1 LILELLLRQ
10 VLQILK
16 KKFNLKVMAT
26 IKDYIKQ
33 YLKWRE
39 GQKEKELAEREARVS
54 WYKAKMGSPEKIEN
68 FTEKDLHELIE
79 KLWALEFWRNKAYK
93 VNKLIADNG
102 LNKLKTAFINLLY
115 SEQPIA
121 KKWDDFRK
129 SIKGLGPSSLSEILA
144 LVFPEQYGIMN
155 MKPLTVLPYLGFLT
169 EKETEKISYGYTS
182 GRDYE
187 KFMEAL
193 RKVREELKN
202 NGLPEADFIDVDF
215 FIWYLFEHVFE
226 LKFKRD
232 KKMAIKSALGIEENT
247 AKPEAAI
254 PTKETREITN
264 HSEAEFI
271 LLKLGQIL
279 GYDTYSPDRNKDAYG
294 QKLENLISLDAIP
307 QFSTPSLLGTIR
319 NIDVIWFEDEFPICC
334 FEVEHTTGVTTGLL
348 RLYQTSQLN
357 TKLFVIAPADVLK
370 KFETEMN
377 KIPFRK
383 MKNRYI
389 FRSYQDLI
397 NFYYLAENYTKSKGD
412 FFRE

>member
-1 LILELLLRQ
+1 
-10 VLQILK
+10 
-16 KKFNLKVMAT
+16 MAT

-33 YLKWRE
+33 YLKWRDE
-39 GQKEKELAEREARVS
+39 QEEKELAEREERVN
-54 WYKAKMGSPEKIEN
+54 WYKEKMGNPEKIKN

-93 VNKLIADNG
+93 VNRLIKDNG
-102 LNKLKTAFINLLY
+102 LDRLKTAFVSLLY
-115 SEQPIA
+115 SEEPIA

-129 SIKGLGPSSLSEILA
+129 SIKGLGPSSLSEILT
-144 LVFPEQYGIMN
+144 LVFPDRYGIMN

-169 EKETEKISYGYTS
+169 EKETKNISYGYTS

-187 KFMEAL
+187 RFMQAL
-193 RKVREELKN
+193 QKVREELRN

-215 FIWYLFEHVFE
+215 FVWYLFEHVFE

-232 KKMAIKSALGIEENT
+232 KKMVIKSALGIEEIT
-247 AKPEAAI
+247 TKPEI
-254 PTKETREITN
+254 TISTKEVKEITS

-294 QKLENLISLDAIP
+294 QKLEDLISLDAIP
-307 QFSTPSLLGTIR
+307 QFSTPSLLDTIR
-319 NIDVIWFEDEFPICC
+319 NIDVIWFEDEFPVCC
-334 FEVEHTTGVTTGLL
+334 FEVEHTTGVTIGLL

-357 TKLFVIAPADVLK
+357 TKLFVVAPNDVLK

-377 KIPFRK
+377 KMPFRK
-383 MKNRYI
+383 MRSRYI

-397 NFYYLAENYTKSKGD
+397 NFYYLAENYTKSKND
-412 FFRE
+412 FFKEE

>member
-1 LILELLLRQ
+1 
-10 VLQILK
+10 
-16 KKFNLKVMAT
+16 MAT
-26 IKDYIKQ
+26 IKNYIKQ

-39 GQKEKELAEREARVS
+39 EQKEKELAEREERVS
-54 WYKAKMGSPEKIEN
+54 WYKEKMGSSEKINN

-79 KLWALEFWRNKAYK
+79 KLWALEFWRNKTYK
-93 VNKLIADNG
+93 VNKLIKDNG
-102 LNKLKTAFINLLY
+102 LDKLKTAFISLLY
-115 SEQPIA
+115 SEQLIA

-129 SIKGLGPSSLSEILA
+129 SIKGLGPSSLSEILT
-144 LVFPEQYGIMN
+144 LVFPDQYGIMN
-155 MKPLTVLPYLGFLT
+155 MKPLTVLPHLGFLT
-169 EKETEKISYGYTS
+169 EKETKNISYGYTS

-187 KFMEAL
+187 RFMEAL
-193 RKVREELKN
+193 QKVREELKN

-232 KKMAIKSALGIEENT
+232 KKTVIKSALGIQEIIT
-247 AKPEAAI
+247 KPEI
-254 PTKETREITN
+254 SVSTKETKKITG

-294 QKLENLISLDAIP
+294 QKLEDLISLDAIP
-307 QFSTPSLLGTIR
+307 QFTTPSLLDTIKK
-319 NIDVIWFEDEFPICC
+319 IDAIWFEDEFPVCC
-334 FEVEHTTGVTTGLL
+334 FEVEHTTGITTGLL

-357 TKLFVIAPADVLK
+357 TKLFVIAPVDVLK

-377 KIPFRK
+377 KMPFRK

-389 FRSYQDLI
+389 FRSYKDLI
-397 NFYYLAENYTKSKGD
+397 NFYYLAENYTKSKSD
-412 FFRE
+412 FFKE